1 MNIDTKINYHEFLFY
16 NLTQLADTTHPL
28 KELPY
33 DDAFPSIKSY
43 YKEFYESLIQHAISH
58 PETLVGSEIKTVNS
72 ILDGVLQGQGFD
84 QYIYEF
90 SWIPTYYTPYPI
102 VVFRSTYRLT

>member
-43 YKEFYESLIQHAISH
+43 YKEFYESKYNNESIY
-58 PETLVGSEIKTVNS
+58 SEYDS
-72 ILDGVLQGQGFD
+72 IINFLEW
-84 QYIYEF
+84 Y
-90 SWIPTYYTPYPI
+90 
-102 VVFRSTYRLT
+102 